1 MEPSSR
7 APSPTPAVDAEQLRR
22 NFPQA
27 RIECD
32 IANRT
37 AGPPDVIHLD
47 ERDRLGDNREIHTLH
62 WLPPEL
68 VPMGGDIRKGR
79 SESFQ
84 FFLCEQRPG
93 CGPVAVLMK
102 ECFMPIEAR
111 ISGRPS

>member
-1 MEPSSR
+1 MMEPSLR

-37 AGPPDVIHLD
+37 AGPLGVIHLD

-62 WLPPEL
+62 WLPPGL
-68 VPMGGDIRKGR
+68 GTDGR
-79 SESFQ
+79 GY
-84 FFLCEQRPG
+84 P
-93 CGPVAVLMK
+93 K
-102 ECFMPIEAR
+102 ETFGVVSALPL
-111 ISGRPS
+111 